1 LYCNQLVNV
10 CFFIP
15 DGGGDGG
22 GGGRDGGGD
31 GGSVTCAPECPVYQV
46 CQGTVCVA
54 RYLGIS
60 VLRPSNGQFIDGGGT
75 PVIAQLNVANG
86 FARADPVTLTLT
98 LGLPDGDAGSG
109 NPLAIQDAGLYQG
122 AWVPSGDGLYQLTVK
137 YVDAGLASPAIGVIA
152 DTVPPSFM
160 WTVPIPV
167 RDGGMY
173 FDPDPGFAAAWRRD
187 ETFRLDLSG
196 SEPIMPSTVTLTV
209 IGIPGAVSTLLSV
222 TESTGCGR
230 PYCGTVVVDM
240 SKPDMKAFH
249 GTFGLVVTGQD
260 RAGNVGSTDGG
271 VKATRWKWLN
281 QLTSNPIR
289 TAPAIGT
296 AGTIYVGSQNAGG
309 TIGTVFALNTD
320 GGQKWFWDGGAIAAS
335 PVVSV
340 DAGIDRV
347 YVAMNNVVTG
357 TTLYVMDGTSGV
369 PSPIACAAYNGG
381 SISGPLALGV
391 SQPSGSPQPVETAF
405 MVVNNVGGGRLLAVR
420 PDAILTQQCQFI
432 DNAGSVGTSTAPG
445 GLVHDG
451 IATYVGSDNSLSVKS
466 YRLPPDSWTPSWTVD
481 AGYATH
487 GLAITGGTLV
497 AGGYGSAPTRGTLVT
512 LPTDGGPVGW
522 TSGDGGIPTW
532 SPSVGSGNS
541 IIYGDN
547 NSRINNFI
555 FNTDAG
561 TVVTLPGGIPQGS
574 PLVGRDGL
582 IYVAATDFNL
592 SVFDPGL
599 NLQWRIDLLAPVE
612 ASLAIDCARTALG
625 ALDPGRPAVLYVTTT
640 GGQVYALIA
649 DSQGLDTSAP
659 WPKYQHDP
667 RNTGNSTTPL
677 SSFACPP

>member
-1 LYCNQLVNV
+1 M
-10 CFFIP
+10 
-15 DGGGDGG
+15 
-22 GGGRDGGGD
+22 
-31 GGSVTCAPECPVYQV
+31 
-46 CQGTVCVA
+46 
-54 RYLGIS
+54 
-60 VLRPSNGQFIDGGGT
+60 
-75 PVIAQLNVANG
+75 IAQLNVVPG
-86 FARADPVTLTLT
+86 FTRADPATLTLI
-98 LGLPDGDAGSG
+98 LGLPDGGTASG
-109 NPLAIQDAGLYQG
+109 GALAADGGTGAYQG
-122 AWVPSGDGLYQLTVK
+122 TWRPTGDGLYQLTAR
-137 YVDAGLASPAIGVIA
+137 YDLAGLASPTISVIA

-167 RDGGMY
+167 RSGPIY
-173 FDPDPGFAAAWRRD
+173 IDPDPGFAVAWRRD
-187 ETFRLDLSG
+187 ETFTLSLSA
-196 SEPIMPSTVTLTV
+196 SEPVMPTTVTLSV
-209 IGIPGAVSTLLSV
+209 IGIPGAVSPLLSV
-222 TESTGCGR
+222 TESTGCGQ

-240 SKPDMKAFH
+240 SKPDMNAFR

-320 GGQKWFWDGGAIAAS
+320 GGQKWFLDGGAIAAS

-381 SISGPLALGV
+381 SISGPLALGI

-432 DNAGSVGTSTAPG
+432 DNVGSVGTSTAPG

-451 IATYVGSDNSLSVKS
+451 IATYVGSDNSLSMKS

-481 AGYATH
+481 AGY
-487 GLAITGGTLV
+487 
-497 AGGYGSAPTRGTLVT
+497 
-512 LPTDGGPVGW
+512 
-522 TSGDGGIPTW
+522 
-532 SPSVGSGNS
+532 
-541 IIYGDN
+541 
-547 NSRINNFI
+547 
-555 FNTDAG
+555 
-561 TVVTLPGGIPQGS
+561 
-574 PLVGRDGL
+574 
-582 IYVAATDFNL
+582 
-592 SVFDPGL
+592 
-599 NLQWRIDLLAPVE
+599 
-612 ASLAIDCARTALG
+612 
-625 ALDPGRPAVLYVTTT
+625 
-640 GGQVYALIA
+640 
-649 DSQGLDTSAP
+649 
-659 WPKYQHDP
+659 
-667 RNTGNSTTPL
+667 
-677 SSFACPP
+677 